1 MRTQLN
7 AQSFS
12 LIVLLII
19 INIKNIIYQVPINEF
34 FQVVLF

>member
-12 LIVLLII
+12 LILLLII

>member
-12 LIVLLII
+12 LIFLLII